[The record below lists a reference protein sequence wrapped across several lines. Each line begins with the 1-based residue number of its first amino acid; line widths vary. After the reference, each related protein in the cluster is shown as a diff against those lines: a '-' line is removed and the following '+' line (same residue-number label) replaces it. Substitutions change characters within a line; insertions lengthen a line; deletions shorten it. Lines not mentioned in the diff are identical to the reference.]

1 MKYFTVRPYYLKH
14 ETLHIPEFHCEN
26 PETAEQLEYA
36 YRKAL
41 DTVFNINCVY
51 EKPFALA
58 PSEMMNASPLD
69 APVLCA
75 GSSYNNVWN
84 RDGSYEVIM
93 AVALMAPR
101 IAESNL
107 RLLVADNGIINASV
121 WEKTFTEMQ
130 YWDRVIWI
138 IAAQRLYSVY
148 HNKKFLDYAVEVGCR
163 SFEWQEE
170 HYFNAEFGLF
180 TGPAFFHDPICA
192 WPREFTVDFDPDN
205 DFVGHYPEVLKNMTL
220 STNCIYYGAW
230 RALADLLDEVEGGR
244 EKAEC
249 CRRKA
254 ELLKENIRRHFFRP
268 DAPFPAYFVRG
279 VEKDYGKPE
288 FYQEASGL
296 GFALMFDIP
305 DQKQKESIFR
315 NVHLEPNGIPNV
327 WPNFWNDL
335 NGRGRGQ
342 THGGYLTPTNVVIHP
357 QSNGLWAVGCARN
370 GQTELLQSEI
380 ENMFRLVKENRS
392 CCEIYHARSGDP
404 SLCGTIEVK
413 KDQCWGATAVLGSI
427 IYGVFGIQYTADS
440 MVFQPALP
448 GEWGALSLLGVAYG
462 DALFDVELRG
472 AGACIDRF
480 EYDGVAQEKPEV
492 RFGTQGRHRIVIT
505 MK

>member
-1 MKYFTVRPYYLKH
+1 MKYFTVHPYYLKH

-36 YRKAL
+36 YLKAL

-180 TGPAFFHDPICA
+180 TGPAFFHDPIHA
-192 WPREFTVDFDPDN
+192 WPREFTEDYRSGDDY
-205 DFVGHYPEVLKNMTL
+205 VGHYPEVLKNMTL
-220 STNCIYYGAW
+220 STNCIYYGA
-230 RALADLLDEVEGGR
+230 
-244 EKAEC
+244 
-249 CRRKA
+249 
-254 ELLKENIRRHFFRP
+254 
-268 DAPFPAYFVRG
+268 
-279 VEKDYGKPE
+279 
-288 FYQEASGL
+288 
-296 GFALMFDIP
+296 
-305 DQKQKESIFR
+305 
-315 NVHLEPNGIPNV
+315 
-327 WPNFWNDL
+327 
-335 NGRGRGQ
+335 
-342 THGGYLTPTNVVIHP
+342 
-357 QSNGLWAVGCARN
+357 
-370 GQTELLQSEI
+370 
-380 ENMFRLVKENRS
+380 
-392 CCEIYHARSGDP
+392 
-404 SLCGTIEVK
+404 
-413 KDQCWGATAVLGSI
+413 
-427 IYGVFGIQYTADS
+427 
-440 MVFQPALP
+440 
-448 GEWGALSLLGVAYG
+448 
-462 DALFDVELRG
+462 
-472 AGACIDRF
+472 
-480 EYDGVAQEKPEV
+480 
-492 RFGTQGRHRIVIT
+492 
-505 MK
+505 

>member
-1 MKYFTVRPYYLKH
+1 MKYFTVHPYYLKH

-36 YRKAL
+36 YLKAL

-101 IAESNL
+101 IAERYL

-130 YWDRVIWI
+130 YTDRVIWI

-180 TGPAFFHDPICA
+180 TGPAFFHDPIHA
-192 WPREFTVDFDPDN
+192 WPREFT
-205 DFVGHYPEVLKNMTL
+205 E
-220 STNCIYYGAW
+220 
-230 RALADLLDEVEGGR
+230 
-244 EKAEC
+244 
-249 CRRKA
+249 
-254 ELLKENIRRHFFRP
+254 
-268 DAPFPAYFVRG
+268 
-279 VEKDYGKPE
+279 DY
-288 FYQEASGL
+288 
-296 GFALMFDIP
+296 
-305 DQKQKESIFR
+305 
-315 NVHLEPNGIPNV
+315 
-327 WPNFWNDL
+327 
-335 NGRGRGQ
+335 
-342 THGGYLTPTNVVIHP
+342 
-357 QSNGLWAVGCARN
+357 
-370 GQTELLQSEI
+370 
-380 ENMFRLVKENRS
+380 
-392 CCEIYHARSGDP
+392 RSGDDYV
-404 SLCGTIEVK
+404 G
-413 KDQCWGATAVLGSI
+413 
-427 IYGVFGIQYTADS
+427 
-440 MVFQPALP
+440 
-448 GEWGALSLLGVAYG
+448 
-462 DALFDVELRG
+462 
-472 AGACIDRF
+472 
-480 EYDGVAQEKPEV
+480 
-492 RFGTQGRHRIVIT
+492 H
-505 MK
+505 